1 MIILNVVYLYCIKM
15 AFGLC
20 NTTNDCLVI
29 VQIRGGGG
37 DQGLPHEHHLL
48 PELREE
54 GGHEALQKVMELFF
68 VLAPCSLLTR
78 YTVILLLSVF
88 SFLTVN

>member
-68 VLAPCSLLTR
+68 VLAPCSLFYR
-78 YTVILLLSVF
+78 
-88 SFLTVN
+88 